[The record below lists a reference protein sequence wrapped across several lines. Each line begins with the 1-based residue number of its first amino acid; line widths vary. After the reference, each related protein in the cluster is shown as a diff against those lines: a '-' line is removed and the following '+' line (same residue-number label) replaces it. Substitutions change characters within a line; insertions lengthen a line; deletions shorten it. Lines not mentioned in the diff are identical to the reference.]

1 MVIDLCQQL
10 NLLGTRSAE
19 KRIID
24 YEHIA
29 TTLIRKRSN
38 FMDNSKAQ
46 LKRKLTPV
54 DTAGVHETVKRIFGK
69 GERGQSLFLLLKND
83 LLLNAFSKAT

>member
-1 MVIDLCQQL
+1 
-10 NLLGTRSAE
+10 
-19 KRIID
+19 
-24 YEHIA
+24 
-29 TTLIRKRSN
+29 
-38 FMDNSKAQ
+38 MDNSKAQ